1 MVAPAFGA
9 AAPEPIPLRTLRT
22 ALVVG
27 LRPWRR
33 NPRGPRM
40 PAGNP
45 DPADARCEPGPRRW
59 PLGTRT
65 PPMAPGNLVG
75 HPCPLRPQAPLPRRA
90 LPARVARLQPL
101 RSRPLRTPK
110 PQGSVPVLLPRIEK
124 AAARCGKCGARSAP
138 PEVGAAATAHPRS
151 AALRR
156 TDSLPARRMSR
167 LRRRRPR
174 PGRPRVGPQLRV
186 RSGIAPA
193 RDVSCETSS
202 RPLNSRHLTS
212 RPEPRP
218 HPARDRR
225 ALPPPVS
232 SATAAN
238 ANSLAPRRM
247 TKAAAAVGTP
257 LHPPPA
263 FHVKRNGVDPRV
275 LCAAPRFN
283 FPRALSAGKLMGVG
297 RERRC
302 HGGIRVCGAS
312 SARRNRAQSAHDEAS
327 CSIRHSGLRHGVGV
341 RPVARG
347 LKFSG

>member
-1 MVAPAFGA
+1 
-9 AAPEPIPLRTLRT
+9 
-22 ALVVG
+22 
-27 LRPWRR
+27 
-33 NPRGPRM
+33 
-40 PAGNP
+40 
-45 DPADARCEPGPRRW
+45 
-59 PLGTRT
+59 
-65 PPMAPGNLVG
+65 MA
-75 HPCPLRPQAPLPRRA
+75 
-90 LPARVARLQPL
+90 
-101 RSRPLRTPK
+101 
-110 PQGSVPVLLPRIEK
+110 
-124 AAARCGKCGARSAP
+124 KCGARTAP
-138 PEVGAAATAHPRS
+138 PEVGAAAPAAPRP
-151 AALRR
+151 AALRP
-156 TDSLPARRMSR
+156 TDSLLVRRMSR

-174 PGRPRVGPQLRV
+174 PGRPGVGPQLRV

-225 ALPPPVS
+225 ALPPPRQRCDGCQREQ
-232 SATAAN
+232 
-238 ANSLAPRRM
+238 PRVPQNDQSRP
-247 TKAAAAVGTP
+247 AAAAVGTP

>member
-1 MVAPAFGA
+1 
-9 AAPEPIPLRTLRT
+9 
-22 ALVVG
+22 
-27 LRPWRR
+27 
-33 NPRGPRM
+33 M

-45 DPADARCEPGPRRW
+45 DPADARCEPGPRRC
-59 PLGTRT
+59 PLRTRT
-65 PPMAPGNLVG
+65 PPMAPRNPDPADG
-75 HPCPLRPQAPLPRRA
+75 PWESRRPPM
-90 LPARVARLQPL
+90 
-101 RSRPLRTPK
+101 S
-110 PQGSVPVLLPRIEK
+110 
-124 AAARCGKCGARSAP
+124 AATSSAAP
-138 PEVGAAATAHPRS
+138 PEGATSPGGPPAAAAISTAADAEAAGVCARLATAHREGGGEMWQSAARERPRPRS
-151 AALRR
+151 AQRPRHSRSPPRCDHRFA
-156 TDSLPARRMSR
+156 TGSTNEPA
-167 LRRRRPR
+167 RRRRPR
-174 PGRPRVGPQLRV
+174 PGRPGVGPQLRV